1 MSRGDANTCG
11 QGEVNNM
18 KKSIGIIALVA
29 FLAAS
34 SFGQDIPN
42 YPDNSSLGYK
52 SSIMGNFDN
61 ADPQDEIIVDF
72 GSAGV
77 WYYDGG
83 HWYSQSSLNPEAMIS
98 VLADGVDDEEAVFDF
113 GMTGLWYWDL
123 GAWTQLSVVDSQ
135 GMFAVDDDFD
145 SRQEMQ
151 VDFGALGVWRYDWDD
166 LSWTQLSGLDPYNGL
181 RTDFGEAGH
190 EEGCWSFPGA
200 GVWTISKSAAS
211 DTWSYEQL
219 TGTENADKDRLS
231 AHFTDVAGP
240 EDLVVDF
247 GSLGLW
253 LCKGSDKSWMKIS
266 PMSAKLIKEVR
277 FADDA
282 AAELLAEDENGGL
295 YMGNWNGDGFTW
307 TLITSEQLASSSAA
321 LETFDQDGTDG
332 GDEEII
338 IPLASG
344 GASIY
349 DFSAGG
355 SLSPFVNG
363 AYILISSI
371 KGDYYGRGHDS
382 TLAVAFGAGSASPGF
397 WLYERDSNPAL
408 SGWTRLSISIPDGGF

>member
-1 MSRGDANTCG
+1 
-11 QGEVNNM
+11 M
-18 KKSIGIIALVA
+18 KKSIWIITLVA

-34 SFGQDIPN
+34 SLGQDISN

-52 SSIMGNFDN
+52 CSIMGNFDN
-61 ADPQDEIIVDF
+61 LDPQDEIIVDF

-83 HWYSQSSLNPEAMIS
+83 HWYSQSSLNPETMIS
-98 VLADGVDDEEAVFDF
+98 VLAGGVNDEDAVFDF
-113 GMTGLWYWDL
+113 GTAGLWYWDL
-123 GAWTQLSVVDSQ
+123 GAWTQLSVANAQ

-145 SRQEMQ
+145 SRQEVQ
-151 VDFGALGVWRYDWDD
+151 VDFGALGVWRYDRDD

-181 RTDFGEAGH
+181 RTDLGEAGH
-190 EEGCWSFPGA
+190 EEGCWSFPGV
-200 GVWTISKSAAS
+200 GVWTITKSATS
-211 DTWSYEQL
+211 DTWYYEQL
-219 TGTENADKDRLS
+219 TGTENADEDRAS
-231 AHFTDVAGP
+231 AHFTDAAGA
-240 EDLVVDF
+240 EDLVADF

-253 LCKGSDKSWMKIS
+253 LCKGSDKSWLKIS
-266 PMSAKLIKEVR
+266 PMSAKLIKEVQ

-295 YMGNWNGDGFTW
+295 YMGNWNGDGFNW
-307 TLITSEQLASSSAA
+307 TLITSEQIASSSAA

-332 GDEEII
+332 GDEEIM

-355 SLSPFVNG
+355 SLSPFING
-363 AYILISSI
+363 AYILSSAI
-371 KGDYYGRGHDS
+371 KGDYYGRGRDS

-397 WLYERDSNPAL
+397 WLYEKDVNPAL